1 MCTAP
6 LKNATISLSNM
17 PGTRSEPG
25 SPCRLVLG
33 SEANKPEVKASDVFL
48 CGLHPRLRPRDLSGG
63 LRGLQ
68 TGKESIR
75 RVSVW
80 SSPQKWDH
88 KTFLVSSEAYKPEV
102 KASDVFLCGLHPK
115 NGILCAVFTLK

>member
-1 MCTAP
+1 M
-6 LKNATISLSNM
+6 
-17 PGTRSEPG
+17 
-25 SPCRLVLG
+25 G
-33 SEANKPEVKASDVFL
+33 SEAYKPVRKASDVF
-48 CGLHPRLRPRDLSGG
+48 
-63 LRGLQ
+63 
-68 TGKESIR
+68 
-75 RVSVW
+75 SVW